1 MKRLRSSVAT
11 ELPAALG
18 QECVCSFH
26 ASEYAADGFPPWRC
40 QFVCDSASREE
51 CGGRVWQERET
62 EEGQGSRQLGVGGDQ
77 DWAVGYVWAWLLGSW
92 AFGRWIDNSAAQ
104 YSIVCT
110 VVYCT
115 RACMMQTRMLV
126 SVGRTRS
133 FTTKL
138 DASLAGAAARNLQ
151 PTWEVLRRR

>member
-1 MKRLRSSVAT
+1 
-11 ELPAALG
+11 
-18 QECVCSFH
+18 
-26 ASEYAADGFPPWRC
+26 
-40 QFVCDSASREE
+40 
-51 CGGRVWQERET
+51 VWQERET

-110 VVYCT
+110 VLYCT